1 MENKEEKEILST
13 QICTFRNR
21 KELSGKLKEVKNML
35 GAIFGDIVGSVYE
48 RFNTKREDFPLLS
61 EWSRPTDDSIMT
73 LAVAKALMNSRGE
86 NDEEIKREVLGI
98 FTEEIYNSLKKAA
111 E

>member
-1 MENKEEKEILST
+1 
-13 QICTFRNR
+13 
-21 KELSGKLKEVKNML
+21 ML

-73 LAVAKALMNSRGE
+73 GSRKSL
-86 NDEEIKREVLGI
+86 DEQPGRK
-98 FTEEIYNSLKKAA
+98 
-111 E
+111 